1 VSEFSEGPQQTP
13 FVAPSVSGDVPYS
26 PVRVVVIAFA
36 TPAEAQSALADVKS
50 LVAAEQ
56 LRVADASV
64 VEPREDG
71 TLHVTE
77 TADMGGRG
85 GAVRGGV
92 AGVLVGTL
100 ALVPVAGLAIG
111 AAAGALLARRRD
123 SGVSRQFQQR
133 IGEVLRPGAAALA
146 LLVEGGADADALN
159 QTVSRWHGQV
169 VTTDLD
175 ETTERDLREALA
187 AEAE

>member
-1 VSEFSEGPQQTP
+1 
-13 FVAPSVSGDVPYS
+13 VSGEVPYS
-26 PVRVVVIAFA
+26 PVRLVVIAFA
-36 TPAEAQSALADVKS
+36 SAEEAQSALADVKA
-50 LVAAEQ
+50 LVAAGQ

-71 TLHVTE
+71 SLHVSE

-85 GAVRGGV
+85 GAIRGGA
-92 AGVLVGTL
+92 AGVLVGAL

-123 SGVSRQFQQR
+123 SGVSREFQQR

-146 LLVEGGADADALN
+146 VLVEGGADVEAVM
-159 QTVSRWHGQV
+159 QTVSRWRGQV

-175 ETTERDLREALA
+175 EVTERDLREALA